1 MKFNILTVI
10 FFLII
15 SNVTAQNDPVKFGN
29 VSLEDVQMTKY
40 EKDTSASAVILV
52 DYGKSS
58 LPYSQEDGFSL
69 LFERTTRIKILKK
82 DGLEWADF
90 EIPLYKS
97 GSSDEKVSGLKGV
110 TYNLENGK
118 IVETKVKNENIF
130 RESINKNNDVMK
142 VAFSNVK
149 VGSVVEITYK
159 VLSDFWFN
167 FQDWQFQTTI
177 PTVWSEYRA
186 RIPEYFFFDK
196 YSQGYIQFSVNEK
209 TTANNSINLTYKER
223 SEGSATTFDHQRV
236 DFAEERYRWV
246 AENVPAFKP
255 EPFITSEN
263 DYISKINFELSY
275 TKFPNTPIKNYM
287 GDWNDINKMF
297 SEDDDYYGQITGNG
311 FLKNIVEGIV
321 SGLTTEEEKVGAIH
335 AYVKNN
341 VLWDGSNTLHVR
353 STLRKVID
361 DKKGS
366 SGEINLLLAS
376 MLEKAD
382 IRVYPVL
389 ISTRSHGMVR
399 EYIPASNQ
407 FNRTICV
414 AEIGGKQLVLD
425 ATDKLLPAG
434 ILPESCLN
442 GQGFVVS
449 KGGFSWVPLMSAK
462 KTKKVVNGIMKL
474 SADGGLAGD
483 LTIERSGYSGHR
495 ARKAYLNDGEQKYIT
510 SAKQENW
517 EISKSEF
524 ANTKEINEAFKET
537 HQVIIPDFATSA
549 GDVIYINPTLAKYQH
564 SNPFKLEK
572 REYPVDFAYP
582 VDEFY
587 MIKIAIP
594 EGYVVD
600 QMPTPKAMMLPGNA
614 SKFSYN
620 VNVIGNTISIVSSMS
635 INKTLFA
642 QDEYPNLREFYN
654 QVVAKQDEQIVLKK
668 K

>member
-1 MKFNILTVI
+1 MKSNIVTIILV
-10 FFLII
+10 LII

-58 LPYSQEDGFSL
+58 LPYSQENGFSL

-82 DGLEWADF
+82 DGLQWADF

-130 RESINKNNDVMK
+130 RESVNKNKDIIK
-142 VAFSNVK
+142 LAFSNVK

-159 VLSDFWFN
+159 VMSDFLFN

-186 RIPEYFFFDK
+186 RIPEYFFYDK
-196 YSQGYIQFSVNEK
+196 YSQGYVSFLVNEK
-209 TTANNSINLTYKER
+209 TSASNSINLTFKER
-223 SEGSATTFDHQRV
+223 TGNSATTYDHERV
-236 DFAEERYRWV
+236 DFIEERYRWV

-255 EPFITSEN
+255 EPFITSES
-263 DYISKINFELSY
+263 DYLSKINFELSY
-275 TKFPNTPIKNYM
+275 TKFPNAPVKNYM
-287 GDWNDINKMF
+287 GDWSDINKMF
-297 SEDDDYYGQITGNG
+297 SDDNDYYGQVTGNG
-311 FLKNIVEGIV
+311 FLKNIVEGII
-321 SGLTTEEEKVGAIH
+321 SGLTTEEEKIAAIH

-341 VLWDGSNTLHVR
+341 VLWDGSNSLYVR
-353 STLRKVID
+353 STLRKVMD

-376 MLEKAD
+376 MLEKTG
-382 IRVYPVL
+382 IKVYPVL
-389 ISTRSHGMVR
+389 MSTREHGLVR
-399 EYIPASNQ
+399 EHIAASNQ
-407 FNRTICV
+407 FNRTVCV
-414 AEIGGKQLVLD
+414 AEAAGKQVVLD
-425 ATDKLLPAG
+425 ATEKLLPAG
-434 ILPESCLN
+434 VLPESCLN
-442 GQGFVVS
+442 GKGFVVS
-449 KGGFSWVPLMSAK
+449 KEGFSWVPLTSAK
-462 KTKKVVNGIMKL
+462 KTKKVVNGVMKL
-474 SADGGLAGD
+474 SADGALAGD
-483 LTIERSGYSGHR
+483 LMIEQSGYSGHR
-495 ARKAYLNDGEQKYIT
+495 ARKAFLNNGEQQYIT
-510 SAKQENW
+510 STKQENW

-524 ANTKEINEAFKET
+524 ANIKEINEAFKEK
-537 HQVIIPDFATSA
+537 HQVVIPDFATSA
-549 GDVIYINPTLAKYQH
+549 GDVLYINPTIAKYQH

-600 QMPTPKAMMLPGNA
+600 QMPAPKAMMLPGNA

-620 VNVIGNTISIVSSMS
+620 VNVTGNTISIVSSMS